1 MNMMTY
7 LVRFSTPA
15 FADALGDTKPEPLL
29 VYVVV
34 MDKNAAPEEEL

>member
-1 MNMMTY
+1 MQIY
-7 LVRFSTPA
+7 LVRVSTPA

-34 MDKNAAPEEEL
+34 IAKNAAPVEKL